1 MKIIES
7 FNILRCLSDDF
18 CDKIEKD
25 AKILQKNNKKEYRL
39 DYLDYFDYNFL
50 AEVKRY
56 TKDEIAYMVFHAID
70 KFNSKYCEKEDP
82 LANIDL
88 KVEDNYIVIINNN
101 NYKKSNNEFDKDCFK
116 PTLLHINEL
125 DEKKVTV
132 IFRADKAINELYANK
147 YLLSKSFNISDLIKN
162 LENEEKY
169 FLIISA
175 ILYINNYSPNLRA
188 SVTDSKE
195 DNAVC
200 INIVNLTH
208 NRNY

>member
-39 DYLDYFDYNFL
+39 DYLDYLDYNFL
-50 AEVKRY
+50 TEVKRF
-56 TKDEIAYMVFHAID
+56 TRDEIAYMVFHAID
-70 KFNSKYCEKEDP
+70 KFDSKHCEKEDS
-82 LANIDL
+82 LANIEL
-88 KVEDNYIVIINNN
+88 KVEDNYIVIINND
-101 NYKKSNNEFDKDCFK
+101 YKKSNNEFDKYCSK
-116 PTLLHINEL
+116 PALLHINEL
-125 DEKKVTV
+125 DEKRYTLLY
-132 IFRADKAINELYANK
+132 RADKAINELYKEK
-147 YLLSKSFNISDLIKN
+147 YSMVKSFDITDLVKD

-169 FLIISA
+169 FLIIGV
-175 ILYINNYSPNLRA
+175 IIYITKSDFNLKA

-200 INIVNLTH
+200 INIVSKI
-208 NRNY
+208 